1 MKGALDMER
10 LPTGNDALDLVLG
23 GGLPVGS
30 LIVLAGAPGTGKTIL
45 AQQICFANATPEK
58 KAIYYTTWSEPHEKL
73 ARHLS
78 PFGFFDPKTLGHA
91 VEFIHLADLTN
102 TIADSAG
109 LGEVA
114 AEVVRKSFEARPAIV
129 VIDSSKALHDVAG
142 ERGFR
147 KAIYDLASQ
156 IGYSNAVL
164 LFVGEYTEE
173 EIDDAAE
180 FAVADGIVC
189 LTNEPVGA
197 MDRRWLRILK
207 MRGSSPLT
215 GKHSFQIGPTGFE
228 LFPRFEAVRPDVAP
242 ALEGRISIGVRGIDD
257 LIGGGIPAGDST
269 LLAGPSGVGKT
280 VLALSFI
287 AAGLAEGERCL
298 YVSFQEDDRQLLE
311 KAGSFGMKLKPA
323 YESGQFA
330 IRHIPLAEVNLDAVG
345 ATVRA
350 EMGNRSFGRFVID
363 SLAELEVAAP
373 EASRFPAFVWAL
385 TGFSRAMG
393 ATALVTN
400 ETSTRSPL
408 TIPVADFSFLFQN
421 TLILRYL
428 ELGTETGRA
437 LSILK
442 MRNSDHAKG
451 SVRYDIDKRGIQI
464 TPTHD

>member
-1 MKGALDMER
+1 MER
-10 LPTGNDALDLVLG
+10 LPTGSAALDLVLG
-23 GGLPVGS
+23 GGLPAGS

-45 AQQICFANATPEK
+45 AQQICFANATPDK

-73 ARHLS
+73 VRHLS
-78 PFGFFDPKTLGHA
+78 PFRFFDPKALGHA

-102 TIADSAG
+102 TTTGGEG

-114 AEVVRKSFEARPAIV
+114 AEVVRKSFEARPAVV
-129 VIDSSKALHDVAG
+129 VIDSSKALHDVAD

-156 IGYSNAVL
+156 IGYSDAVL
-164 LFVGEYTEE
+164 VFVGEYSQE

-180 FAVADGIVC
+180 FAVADGIIS
-189 LTNEPVGA
+189 LTNEAVGP
-197 MDRRWLRILK
+197 MDRRWLRVLK
-207 MRGSSPLT
+207 MRGASPLT
-215 GKHSFQIGPTGFE
+215 GKHSFAIGPTGFE
-228 LFPRFEAVRPDVAP
+228 LFPRFEAVRSNVAP
-242 ALEGRISIGVRGIDD
+242 AFDGRISIGVPEIDA

-287 AAGLAEGERCL
+287 AAGLNDGKQCL
-298 YVSFQEDDRQLLE
+298 YLSFQEDDRQLLE
-311 KAGSFGMKLKPA
+311 KAHSFGMDLTSA
-323 YESGQFA
+323 YETGQLR
-330 IRHIPLAEVNLDAVG
+330 IRHIPPVEVNLDAVG

-350 EMGNRSFGRFVID
+350 EMSDHSVSRFVID

-373 EASRFPAFVWAL
+373 EATRFPAFVWAL

-408 TIPVADFSFLFQN
+408 TTPVADFSFLFQN
-421 TLILRYL
+421 TVVLRYL
-428 ELGTETGRA
+428 ELDNETGRA
-437 LSILK
+437 LNVLK
-442 MRNSDHAKG
+442 MRNSDHAK
-451 SVRYDIDKRGIQI
+451 SFVRYDIDNRGIQI
-464 TPTHD
+464 TATTRD